1 MAGTA
6 RARARRTI
14 GGVGALV
21 LALGAAACSGG
32 TGDAAGQEGD
42 AAPAVAPEPSPTWP
56 YTGLPADPSDTT
68 GPAFVVKIDNTAA
81 SAPQR
86 GLGSADLVVEELV
99 EGGTTRLAAFFH
111 TELPDEVGPVR
122 SMRASDIGI
131 VPADDTTVVTSGAAQ
146 RTITRLR
153 DAGVSFVEE
162 EGTPAGFSRSDAR
175 RIPYNLFADLTEV
188 EGAPSDG
195 ERPDDYLEWG
205 DGAVWAAGAPATEV
219 NVRFSPSHT
228 TSWELDGDGYAVVD
242 GNAGEGDGFRADTV
256 VALEVE
262 VVDAGYLDPAGNPVP
277 ETVLA
282 GTGTATLF
290 HGGRAVEATWSKDTE
305 ASGLR
310 LLTMDGAALAVPAGH
325 TWIELVPAET
335 GSITYD

>member
-1 MAGTA
+1 MTGTA

-14 GGVGALV
+14 GGVGALA
-21 LALGAAACSGG
+21 LALAVAACSGDA
-32 TGDAAGQEGD
+32 GDVAAQGD
-42 AAPAVAPEPSPTWP
+42 DPAPAAAPEPPPTWP
-56 YTGLPADPSDTT
+56 FTGLPADPSATT

-131 VPADDTTVVTSGAAQ
+131 VPTDDTTVVTSGAAQ

-153 DAGVSFVEE
+153 DAGVGFVEE
-162 EGTPAGFSRSDAR
+162 EGAPAGFSRSDAR

-188 EGAPSDG
+188 VGTPSDG
-195 ERPDDYLEWG
+195 ERPDDYLAWG
-205 DGAVWAAGAPATEV
+205 DGAAWAGGAPATEV
-219 NVRFSPSHT
+219 DVRFSGSHT
-228 TSWELDGDGYAVVD
+228 TSWELDGDAYAVVD
-242 GNAGEGDGFRADTV
+242 GNAGEGDDFRADTV
-256 VALEVE
+256 VALEVD

-277 ETVLA
+277 ESVLE
-282 GTGTATLF
+282 GTGTATVF
-290 HGGRAVEATWSKDTE
+290 HAGRAVEATWSK
-305 ASGLR
+305 ASAAAPLR
-310 LLTMDGAALAVPAGH
+310 LLGADGAELAVPAGH
-325 TWIELVPAET
+325 TWIELVPATE
-335 GSITYD
+335 GSVTYD